1 MKGWNV
7 SDIQLEDVFNENISI
22 IIPGQISV
30 NKLYKLIGKHYK
42 FFKELLRCYPSLTVL
57 QMKLMILAVM
67 VTRRHLS
74 RRHLSSAQRTID

>member
-42 FFKELLRCYPSLTVL
+42 FL
-57 QMKLMILAVM
+57 
-67 VTRRHLS
+67 
-74 RRHLSSAQRTID
+74 